1 MYLLF
6 ENTLGY
12 FLFFC
17 LEDFSFQIKTPKWEI
32 FIQNYNEFFKKIKFR
47 AFIPFKTID
56 HALKNLLLLS
66 KSCQS
71 NFLSE
76 FIHTQ
81 IKISPQK
88 FLLGVEDSKLA
99 TKINERNN
107 IQVISNELVLEI
119 IRGIRFHFEKF
130 IQNFVNFGLR
140 KNLNN
145 VAFFFSQSKMSL
157 SFRKTDSTV
166 VQSNSLLELIEKDLN
181 FFSMTVKEWYSK
193 HFPELNLILSNNYL
207 FAIAVKFIGNKKK
220 INYKKKKRIRYINNE
235 PKRSG
240 KNFRNF

>member
-1 MYLLF
+1 MLL
-6 ENTLGY
+6 
-12 FLFFC
+12 
-17 LEDFSFQIKTPKWEI
+17 
-32 FIQNYNEFFKKIKFR
+32 
-47 AFIPFKTID
+47 
-56 HALKNLLLLS
+56 
-66 KSCQS
+66 
-71 NFLSE
+71 
-76 FIHTQ
+76 
-81 IKISPQK
+81 
-88 FLLGVEDSKLA
+88 
-99 TKINERNN
+99 
-107 IQVISNELVLEI
+107 
-119 IRGIRFHFEKF
+119 
-130 IQNFVNFGLR
+130 
-140 KNLNN
+140 
-145 VAFFFSQSKMSL
+145 FFFSQSKMSL